1 MIVFLFGIPLNIT
14 RVSITI
20 SEVKSGIK
28 ITLRG
33 AQFNPSFYYPP
44 YAIFIME
51 LTSKDG
57 NMVVDFYPIKDL
69 DNNLINNR
77 MLKVLSF
84 RGDTQ
89 RKMIISKDEFYYQV
103 REYILY
109 NKYQVTSEYMPAQY
123 HSEEAIA

>member
-1 MIVFLFGIPLNIT
+1 
-14 RVSITI
+14 
-20 SEVKSGIK
+20 
-28 ITLRG
+28 
-33 AQFNPSFYYPP
+33 
-44 YAIFIME
+44 ME

-123 HSEEAIA
+123 HSEEVINHV

>member
-1 MIVFLFGIPLNIT
+1 
-14 RVSITI
+14 
-20 SEVKSGIK
+20 
-28 ITLRG
+28 
-33 AQFNPSFYYPP
+33 
-44 YAIFIME
+44 ME

-123 HSEEAIA
+123 HSTEVINHV

>member
-1 MIVFLFGIPLNIT
+1 
-14 RVSITI
+14 
-20 SEVKSGIK
+20 
-28 ITLRG
+28 
-33 AQFNPSFYYPP
+33 
-44 YAIFIME
+44 ME
-51 LTSKDG
+51 LTSRDG
-57 NMVVDFYPIKDL
+57 NMVVDFYPIKDF

-109 NKYQVTSEYMPAQY
+109 NKYQVTSEYMPPQY
-123 HSEEAIA
+123 HSEEVISHV